1 MQNALES
8 DCVSGYKKL
17 ILFLLVNCM
26 MLLPSCAVSFAFI
39 VLKKFLISN
48 QQLTRGLLV
57 VTFRPSVYGENI
69 SQIEGSLAHSSGS
82 LYFSGKLPTYPSP
95 KPTFCPR

>member
-26 MLLPSCAVSFAFI
+26 MLLPSSAVFSAFV

-48 QQLTRGLLV
+48 QQLTIGMLV

-69 SQIEGSLAHSSGS
+69 SQIEGSLAYSKRS
-82 LYFSGKLPTYPSP
+82 
-95 KPTFCPR
+95 